1 MEILDLYTADGK
13 PSGLTVKRGERVPH
27 GYYLMLVS
35 VLTKNSAGQ
44 MLLTR
49 RAKEKKYAGRWEIT
63 GGCVQAGETARQG
76 AVRELSEETGILVTE
91 KELIP
96 RGWAMRA
103 DYIHAF
109 FEVHRDV
116 PAEQIRLQPGETDSA
131 RWVEPAEFLQLSEQH
146 ETGPHHTQMILSHY
160 PALFKECGSTRSNI

>member
-1 MEILDLYTADGK
+1 MEILDLYTADRK

-27 GYYLMLVS
+27 GYYLLLVS

-44 MLLTR
+44 ILLTR

-76 AVRELSEETGILVTE
+76 AVRELSEETGILAAE
-91 KELIP
+91 KELIS

-116 PAEQIRLQPGETDSA
+116 PAEAIRLQPGETDSA
-131 RWVEPAEFLQLSEQH
+131 RWVEPAEFLRLSEQH
-146 ETGPHHTQMILSHY
+146 ETVPHHTQMILSHY
-160 PALFKECGSTRSNI
+160 PALFKDCGSTRSNI